1 MFIAS
6 TIILFSIN
14 LYFAQVN
21 KGFRE
26 EKVKRCFFF
35 KHLMTTHPKLGV
47 REE

>member
-26 EKVKRCFFF
+26 EKVKKVFFF
-35 KHLMTTHPKLGV
+35 KTPNDNAPKT
-47 REE
+47 RS